1 MENNLIFKIAIGVF
15 LGMAAWTYRADI
27 GMFFIYGIAV
37 FIGALVLFG
46 IYQLFANP
54 IKLNAKKK
62 EIDQL
67 TAELLSLDMIAS
79 QTVGALSIGLLSS
92 FADDDYK
99 SIVLYLEDYKKE
111 KRNGDSGEYYKTQ
124 ISRIANQIIE
134 DFKQS
139 SKS

>member
-1 MENNLIFKIAIGVF
+1 MENNLILKIAIGFF

-46 IYQLFANP
+46 IYQIIANP

-67 TAELLSLDMIAS
+67 TAELLSFDMIAT
-79 QTVGALSIGLLSS
+79 QTVGALSLGLLSS

-139 SKS
+139 SRS

>member
-1 MENNLIFKIAIGVF
+1 MENNLILKIAVGIF
-15 LGMAAWTYRADI
+15 LGMAAWTYRTDI

-37 FIGALVLFG
+37 FIGTLVLFG
-46 IYQLFANP
+46 IYQLIAHP

-79 QTVGALSIGLLSS
+79 QTVGALSLGLLSS

-111 KRNGDSGEYYKTQ
+111 KRNGDSGEYYKAQ
-124 ISRIANQIIE
+124 ISRIAKEIIE

-139 SKS
+139 SRS